1 VSDAKAD
8 DRLSPPPLEQGDTR
22 VIENLLAAGSRAVVV
37 AARGISAPLL
47 PARREFFYG
56 AIEMKKQELW
66 LAMAILTLCASGAQ
80 AQTVASHSGFN
91 DPTEEGFTANG
102 IESLGSPID
111 DGGTLAWNLNT
122 GTAGQELLYERPLTA
137 EEIAF
142 AKTNGYTLR
151 ANLRIP
157 TAGKLLGS
165 DGMGFW
171 AQLEDDWWLM
181 RFSTDSSANPT
192 VHIHGG
198 GGGNHQILGSGYHNY
213 ELVYDPASSS
223 ADLYVDNI
231 EVLSDLTPAENP
243 GSIFRFGDGDGSFT
257 GAEINYAL
265 VEMEI
270 PGLPSAEVFTWNA
283 GGSGDW
289 TNISNWLPNGTPD
302 AKQETAILGDNI
314 TSAETVFINEAATVN
329 RIEFNNSNPY
339 VVAGFGTLTL
349 EADDESTDPSIAV
362 AQGAHQLQARVELA
376 SDTVVDIAADAS
388 LDFINR
394 LSLNGNT
401 LTKTGDGVLTVNNA
415 LNSGDGLLIALG
427 GSIVGGG
434 TVGGSMENV
443 SAILSP
449 GSSISTASS
458 SGDVTAAVPE
468 PTSCLLVVLACLGCS
483 AAGRRY
489 R

>member
-1 VSDAKAD
+1 
-8 DRLSPPPLEQGDTR
+8 
-22 VIENLLAAGSRAVVV
+22 
-37 AARGISAPLL
+37 
-47 PARREFFYG
+47 
-56 AIEMKKQELW
+56 
-66 LAMAILTLCASGAQ
+66 
-80 AQTVASHSGFN
+80 
-91 DPTEEGFTANG
+91 
-102 IESLGSPID
+102 
-111 DGGTLAWNLNT
+111 
-122 GTAGQELLYERPLTA
+122 
-137 EEIAF
+137 
-142 AKTNGYTLR
+142 
-151 ANLRIP
+151 
-157 TAGKLLGS
+157 
-165 DGMGFW
+165 
-171 AQLEDDWWLM
+171 M

-302 AKQETAILGDNI
+302 AKQETAIL
-314 TSAETVFINEAATVN
+314 
-329 RIEFNNSNPY
+329 
-339 VVAGFGTLTL
+339 AGFGTLTL

-434 TVGGSMENV
+434 TVGGSVENV